1 MHSFDSYLKKHAGFP
16 PFINEK
22 PEDQLSCCVVIPC
35 YREPELSKTL
45 DSLIS
50 AAAPSF
56 PTEVIVVVNSPEGA
70 SSEAIEVNQ
79 QTIRQFHSWKQ
90 RVPTGKISFHLVHV
104 QELRKKWAGAG
115 WARKVGMDEAIRRFN
130 QAGTEDGIIV
140 SLDADCRVSP
150 NYFTAIEKA
159 FQSCPKCQL
168 FTLGFEH
175 DLQEPQLDAK
185 LYEGIIRYELY
196 MRYYRHAMQ
205 LSGYPNA
212 IYTVGSAFAVRA
224 GAYVKQGGMNRK
236 KAGEDFYFLHKVVQ
250 LGTSFGEINEA
261 LVFPGIRTSDRVP
274 FGTGPK
280 LAQFLSGE
288 DSLETTYSFQ
298 AFTELRPFFSN
309 INKLYTLNQQQLT
322 ETIDDFTPALRQF
335 LRQSESIDAILELQ
349 ANCSGE
355 TTFVKRFFHR
365 FNAFWILKYLNFVHE
380 KDYTPESLL
389 KAAQQL
395 LNEKGIQTAV
405 SSDYSTLLHIFRNL
419 DHPNHI

>member
-1 MHSFDSYLKKHAGFP
+1 MQIFDSYLKKHAGFP
-16 PFINEK
+16 PLIPEK
-22 PEDQLSCCVVIPC
+22 PEETLTCCVMIPS
-35 YREPELSKTL
+35 YREPELFQTL
-45 DSLIS
+45 ESLIS
-50 AAAPSF
+50 AVPPSF

-70 SSEAIEVNQ
+70 STEAKEINQ

-90 RVPTGKISFHLVHV
+90 HVPTGKISFHLVHV
-104 QELRKKWAGAG
+104 PELKKKWAGAG
-115 WARKVGMDEAIRRFN
+115 WARKIGMDEAIRRFN

-175 DLQEPQLDAK
+175 DLQEPHLDAK
-185 LYEGIIRYELY
+185 LCEGITRYELY

-212 IYTVGSAFAVRA
+212 IYTIGSAFAVRA

-250 LGTSFGEINEA
+250 LGSFGEINEA

-288 DSLETTYSFQ
+288 DSMETTYSFQ
-298 AFTELRPFFSN
+298 AFTDLHPFFSN
-309 INKLYTLNQQQLT
+309 INKFYKLNQQQLT
-322 ETIDDFTPALRQF
+322 ETIEEFTPSLRRF
-335 LRQSESIDAILELQ
+335 LHQSESIDAILELQ

-365 FNAFWILKYLNFVHE
+365 FNAFWILKYLNFVH
-380 KDYTPESLL
+380 DTTYQPESLL
-389 KAAQQL
+389 NAAKQL
-395 LNEKGIQTAV
+395 LNKKGIKTSV
-405 SSDYSTLLHIFRNL
+405 SFDYSTFLHIFRNL
-419 DHPNHI
+419 DYPNHI

>member
-16 PFINEK
+16 PLIPDE
-22 PEDQLSCCVVIPC
+22 PEETLTCCVVIPS
-35 YREPELSKTL
+35 YREPELFQTL
-45 DSLIS
+45 ESLIS
-50 AAAPSF
+50 AAPPTL
-56 PTEVIVVVNSPEGA
+56 PTEVIIVVNSPEGA
-70 SSEAIEVNQ
+70 PTEAKEINQ

-90 RVPTGKISFHLVHV
+90 HVPTGKISFHLVHV
-104 QELRKKWAGAG
+104 PELRKKWAGAG
-115 WARKVGMDEAIRRFN
+115 WARKIGMDEAIRRFN
-130 QAGTEDGIIV
+130 QAGTENGFIV

-159 FQSCPKCQL
+159 FQDCPKCQL
-168 FTLGFEH
+168 FTIGFEH
-175 DLQEPQLDAK
+175 DLQEPWLDGK
-185 LYEGIIRYELY
+185 LCEGITRYELY

-250 LGTSFGEINEA
+250 LGTFGEINEP

-288 DSLETTYSFQ
+288 DLMETTYSFR
-298 AFTELRPFFSN
+298 AFEDLQPFFRKVN
-309 INKLYTLNQQQLT
+309 ELYHLKQQQLT
-322 ETIDDFTPALRQF
+322 ETIDIFPAPLRRF
-335 LRQSESIDAILELQ
+335 LHQSGAIDMILELQ
-349 ANCSGE
+349 SNCSGDSV
-355 TTFVKRFFHR
+355 FSRRFFHR

-380 KDYTPESLL
+380 KEYKPESLL
-389 KAAQQL
+389 KATQQL
-395 LNEKGIQTAV
+395 LHEKGIESTP
-405 SSDYSTLLHIFRNL
+405 SSDYSTLLQIFRNL
-419 DHPNHI
+419 DYPNHI